1 MQTEF
6 LKTNQILTK
15 DKTQEGLK
23 KISVND
29 KV

>member
-1 MQTEF
+1 

>member
-1 MQTEF
+1 
-6 LKTNQILTK
+6 LKTNQILIK
-15 DKTQEGLK
+15 DKIQEGIK